1 MAILHFKSRPT
12 RRGGGD
18 VSPKVPRALREVRVI
33 ALPLAPRLDRDRPA
47 RGRAR
52 RAAEDEEG
60 EVEGGQPPRR
70 SGGLIVAAEAA
81 VQVLRQL
88 DF

>member
-1 MAILHFKSRPT
+1 MAILYLISRPS
-12 RRGGGD
+12 RRGGD

-33 ALPLAPRLDRDRPA
+33 PLPLAPRLDRDRPA

-60 EVEGGQPPRR
+60 EVEGGQPRRR
-70 SGGLIVAAEAA
+70 SGGLIVAEAA

-88 DF
+88 EF